1 MINRAS
7 RADAMNNRSSRADAM
22 NARKIVRA
30 RRGVTLMELIVALTI
45 TGMMAAVGTA
55 TFSHIIDSKRII
67 RDSTSDTERA
77 AALRETIRQWLL
89 PAQIQIQQGGVPRGA
104 TANGGGA
111 ARGASSITASTK
123 TANGAE
129 GVTAAAANG
138 DEVVFTTTAPN
149 PTNAPNARMR
159 LFVDADEATPERGL
173 TLEYQVTTQSPLQRR
188 QLDSLVQSMTVE
200 LLDPSVGRWVS
211 TSEGATVRNP
221 KAIRLTFTPVEGAV
235 VQPLSQLPLIFL
247 LNSFNPNAVTR

>member
-1 MINRAS
+1 MSAKRIG
-7 RADAMNNRSSRADAM
+7 
-22 NARKIVRA
+22 RA

-45 TGMMAAVGTA
+45 TGFMAAVGTA

-77 AALRETIRQWLL
+77 AALRESIRQWIL
-89 PAQIQIQQGGVPRGA
+89 PAQVQIQQGGVPRGA
-104 TANGGGA
+104 AQSANRNTAN
-111 ARGASSITASTK
+111 INASTK

-149 PTNAPNARMR
+149 PANAPNARMR
-159 LFVDADEATPERGL
+159 LFVDADESTPEHGL

-200 LLDPSVGRWVS
+200 FLDQSTGRWIS
-211 TSEGATVRNP
+211 SSEGATLRNP
-221 KAIRLTFTPVEGAV
+221 KAIRLTFTPLDGAL
-235 VQPLSQLPLIFL
+235 VQPLSQLPMIFL
-247 LNSFNPNAVTR
+247 LNSFINLRVAR